1 MYFESSLHGLKFK
14 ASGGLG
20 GRGGVR
26 SPARLKKAG
35 GLGGAQ
41 PPHLQTECSHD
52 GLRKH
57 SLKQACAAQK
67 KSAGMGLLFFPACSF
82 LFFR

>member
-1 MYFESSLHGLKFK
+1 M
-14 ASGGLG
+14 
-20 GRGGVR
+20 R

-67 KSAGMGLLFFPACSF
+67 KRGDGSFVLPCLFVSLLPLAV
-82 LFFR
+82 LHNKT